1 MCPWGQTAAA
11 HALTN
16 RRPNKPRLKTVTLSM
31 WPTCGPAHMAATA
44 SSSDPLEGRPD
55 RSGCWTYRSHN
66 IPAGLLT
73 GVSGTLPA
81 LFCQRLNQHIRLII
95 DVCGATREVPPSLR
109 TPSLLSPPKVNL
121 SCVWMRLRDL
131 YWISSQNWAQS
142 HEFKQAAQLNNSA
155 NVIPRWLV
163 LVPHCYRVSDVMED
177 TNTDLNL

>member
-11 HALTN
+11 YALTN

-44 SSSDPLEGRPD
+44 AAASSSDLLEGRPD

-73 GVSGTLPA
+73 GVSGTPPA

-95 DVCGATREVPPSLR
+95 DVCGATRKCHHLLGPPPLPLPAFPTKGKSELCLNMFVW
-109 TPSLLSPPKVNL
+109 SLLSQNSAQNHKFIQVARL
-121 SCVWMRLRDL
+121 S
-131 YWISSQNWAQS
+131 
-142 HEFKQAAQLNNSA
+142 NSA
-155 NVIPRWLV
+155 NVIPR
-163 LVPHCYRVSDVMED
+163 
-177 TNTDLNL
+177 